1 MTPRRTRRVGAGTVA
16 RGRPDTRRRVCSG
29 HVTCRA
35 TATCVHDPGHCQLP
49 DGRRRSSSAPGCGSS
64 SAVLHGTPAGHTRVV
79 EKNFRC
85 VTTRRRNFRI
95 LRCLGH
101 GFGALAA
108 HPLRLG
114 MLCFGLGIQAAFGL
128 PPRCLPAANL
138 PLAFRILAVT
148 LVPAPRLVLPSA
160 ASAQAHPR
168 PRAASTGT
176 STALWFIVAGAH
188 GSQYLPR
195 DSPGRTCNRSSR
207 ALVQIVASRPT
218 SASLPSAE

>member
-1 MTPRRTRRVGAGTVA
+1 VPRRSQRVAAGTVA
-16 RGRPDTRRRVCSG
+16 CALPDTPQRVGDG
-29 HVTCRA
+29 HGKFRA
-35 TATCVHDPGHCQLP
+35 TATYVHDPKHCEPP
-49 DGRRRSSSAPGCGSS
+49 DGRQRSSSVPGCGSTKA
-64 SAVLHGTPAGHTRVV
+64 AVRGTPAGRTRVV

-101 GFGALAA
+101 GFGALTA
-108 HPLRLG
+108 HALRLG
-114 MLCFGLGIQAAFGL
+114 MPCFGLGIQAALGL
-128 PPRCLPAANL
+128 PLCCLPAPNL

-148 LVPAPRLVLPSA
+148 LIPTPRLVLPSTA
-160 ASAQAHPR
+160 FAQANPR

-176 STALWFIVAGAH
+176 TTALWLIVAGAH

-195 DSPGRTCNRSSR
+195 DSPGRMCNRSSR
-207 ALVQIVASRPT
+207 ALVQIAESKPT

>member
-1 MTPRRTRRVGAGTVA
+1 MPRRSQRLGAGTGA
-16 RGRPDTRRRVCSG
+16 RALPDTQQRVGDG
-29 HVTCRA
+29 HGKFRA
-35 TATCVHDPGHCQLP
+35 TATYVHDPRPGEPP
-49 DGRRRSSSAPGCGSS
+49 DGRQRSSSVPGCESTQA
-64 SAVLHGTPAGHTRVV
+64 AVRGTPAGHTRVV

-85 VTTRRRNFRI
+85 VTTRRRNVRI

-108 HPLRLG
+108 HALRLG

-168 PRAASTGT
+168 PRAASTGI

-188 GSQYLPR
+188 GSQYLTR

-207 ALVQIVASRPT
+207 ALVQIVESRPT

>member
-1 MTPRRTRRVGAGTVA
+1 MGAGTGA
-16 RGRPDTRRRVCSG
+16 RALPDTQQRVGDG
-29 HVTCRA
+29 HGKFRA
-35 TATCVHDPGHCQLP
+35 TATYVHDPRPGESP
-49 DGRRRSSSAPGCGSS
+49 YGRQRSSSVPGCESTKA
-64 SAVLHGTPAGHTRVV
+64 AVRGTPAGHTRVV
-79 EKNFRC
+79 EKKFRC

-101 GFGALAA
+101 GFGSLAA
-108 HPLRLG
+108 HALRLG

-176 STALWFIVAGAH
+176 STALWFNVAGAH
-188 GSQYLPR
+188 GSQDLPR

-207 ALVQIVASRPT
+207 ALVQIVESRPT